1 MSPHLLLEELTM
13 QHVISTTSAR
23 QQRRVI
29 AIAALAVLA
38 AVSVAAQAGE
48 CPADKVVA
56 DGKGQPMSA
65 AEPAKG
71 VTDKVVSSTEL
82 AKEPVAIQGRALR
95 ARRLDIAPGGVVPWH
110 SHGDRP
116 AQILISSGEI
126 TEYASTCAVPIM
138 HKAGDITAEKSPTAH
153 WWKNHGTKPVVIY
166 SFDLFRVEDKKN
178 EKMM

>member
-1 MSPHLLLEELTM
+1 M
-13 QHVISTTSAR
+13 QHVISTTSSR

-29 AIAALAVLA
+29 ALAVVA
-38 AVSVAAQAGE
+38 AVAAVTSVAAQAGE

-56 DGKGQPMSA
+56 HGKGQPMSA

-71 VTDKVVSSTEL
+71 VTDTVVSSTDL
-82 AKEPVAIQGRALR
+82 AKEPVAIAGRALR

-110 SHGDRP
+110 SHADRP
-116 AQILISSGEI
+116 AQILIASGEI
-126 TEYASTCAVPIM
+126 TEYASTCAVPIV
-138 HKAGDITAEKSPTAH
+138 HKAGDITAERNPTSH
-153 WWKNHGTKPVVIY
+153 WWKNHGTAPVVIY

>member
-1 MSPHLLLEELTM
+1 M
-13 QHVISTTSAR
+13 QHVISTTSSR

-29 AIAALAVLA
+29 ALAVLA
-38 AVSVAAQAGE
+38 AVAAFASVAANAGE

-56 DGKGQPMSA
+56 NGKGQPMSA
-65 AEPAKG
+65 AEAAKG
-71 VTDKVVSSTEL
+71 VTDTVVSSTDL
-82 AKEPVAIQGRALR
+82 AKEPVAIAGRALR

-116 AQILISSGEI
+116 AQILIASGEI
-126 TEYASTCAVPIM
+126 TEYASTCAVPIV
-138 HKAGDITAEKSPTAH
+138 HKAGDITAERNPTSH
-153 WWKNHGTKPVVIY
+153 WWKNHGATPVVIY

>member
-1 MSPHLLLEELTM
+1 M
-13 QHVISTTSAR
+13 QQVISTTSAR
-23 QQRRVI
+23 QQQRRVLVI
-29 AIAALAVLA
+29 AVIATFAAIAS
-38 AVSVAAQAGE
+38 VSANAGE

-56 DGKGQPMSA
+56 NGKGQPMSA

-71 VTDKVVSSTEL
+71 VTDTVVSSTDL
-82 AKEPVAIQGRALR
+82 AKEPVAIAGRALR

-116 AQILISSGEI
+116 AQILIASGEI
-126 TEYASTCAVPIM
+126 TEYASTCAVPIV
-138 HKAGDITAEKSPTAH
+138 HKAGDITAERNPTSH
-153 WWKNHGTKPVVIY
+153 WWKNHGAAPVVIY

>member
-1 MSPHLLLEELTM
+1 MNTIP
-13 QHVISTTSAR
+13 TTSAR
-23 QQRRVI
+23 HQRRLV

-48 CPADKVVA
+48 CPADKIVA
-56 DGKGQPMSA
+56 EGKGQPMST
-65 AEPAKG
+65 EPAAG
-71 VTDKVVSSTEL
+71 VTDKIVSSTDL
-82 AKEPVAIQGRALR
+82 AKEPVAIPGRALR

-110 SHGDRP
+110 SHADRP

-126 TEYASTCAVPIM
+126 TEYASTCAVPIV
-138 HKAGDITAEKSPTAH
+138 HKAGDITAEKSPTSH
-153 WWKNHGTKPVVIY
+153 WWKNHGTTPVVIY

>member
-1 MSPHLLLEELTM
+1 M
-13 QHVISTTSAR
+13 QHVISTTSSR

-29 AIAALAVLA
+29 ALAVLA
-38 AVSVAAQAGE
+38 AVAAFASVAANAGE

-56 DGKGQPMSA
+56 NGKGQPMSA
-65 AEPAKG
+65 AEAAKG
-71 VTDKVVSSTEL
+71 VTDTVVSSTDL
-82 AKEPVAIQGRALR
+82 AKEPVAIAGRALR

-116 AQILISSGEI
+116 AQILIASGEI
-126 TEYASTCAVPIM
+126 TEYASTCTVPIV
-138 HKAGDITAEKSPTAH
+138 HKAGDITAERNPTSH
-153 WWKNHGTKPVVIY
+153 WWKNHGATPVVIY

>member
-1 MSPHLLLEELTM
+1 M

-23 QQRRVI
+23 RMQRRALAV
-29 AIAALAVLA
+29 AALAVLA
-38 AVSVAAQAGE
+38 AVSLAANAGE

-71 VTDKVVSSTEL
+71 VTDKIISSTEL
-82 AKEPVAIQGRALR
+82 AKEPVAIAGRALR

-110 SHGDRP
+110 SHADRP

-126 TEYASTCAVPIM
+126 TEYASTCAVPIV
-138 HKAGDITAEKSPTAH
+138 HKAGDITAEKSPTSH
-153 WWKNHGTKPVVIY
+153 WWKNHGAVPVVIY
-166 SFDLFRVEDKKN
+166 SFDLFRIEDKKN